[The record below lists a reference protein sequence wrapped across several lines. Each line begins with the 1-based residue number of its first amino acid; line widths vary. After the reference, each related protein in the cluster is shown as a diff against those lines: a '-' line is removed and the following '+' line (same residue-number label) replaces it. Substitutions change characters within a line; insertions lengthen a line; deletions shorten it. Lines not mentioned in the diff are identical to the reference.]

1 MPEPQELDDLSVI
14 YLLLSNQCQLAFSHH
29 KEMLGNMGL
38 NRNGL
43 QWLMHIDTGTNTFTH
58 RDMYAHIHT
67 ETHMHTYLQ
76 TQT

>member
-1 MPEPQELDDLSVI
+1 MPEPQELDDMSVI

-43 QWLMHIDTGTNTFTH
+43 YWLMHTDTGAFTH
-58 RDMYAHIHT
+58 RDTYAHTHT
-67 ETHMHTYLQ
+67 QTHMHTYLQ